1 MNLEELKP
9 GQRAK
14 IISIQADGFVKRRLL
29 FLGFRIGQEIKMIKS
44 APFKDPLEVSFGNS
58 NLSIRR
64 SEAALIEIKVLA
76 EKTDES

>member
-14 IISIQADGFVKRRLL
+14 IVNIQAGGFVKKRLL

-44 APFKDPLEVSFGNS
+44 APLKDPLEVSIGNS

-64 SEAALIEIKVLA
+64 NEAAQIEIQALA
-76 EKTDES
+76 EKKDE

>member
-1 MNLEELKP
+1 MNLEELKA

-14 IISIQADGFVKRRLL
+14 IINIEAQGFVKKRLL
-29 FLGFRIGQEIKMIKS
+29 FLGFRIDKEITMIKS
-44 APFKDPLEVSFGNS
+44 APFKDPLEVSLGNS

-64 SEAALIEIKVLA
+64 SEAALIEIKVLS